1 MYKRQHH
8 IIINEPEGFM
18 SVDGNKQPVHIKY
31 QSQLTGAVA
40 DEILLNGN
48 CKLTTYFESSNYHKV
63 FLKGILDV
71 YNKVT
76 GEMHDRCPIT

>member
-1 MYKRQHH
+1 MPKGKKKEEP
-8 IIINEPEGFM
+8 IIEDDALVEEGA
-18 SVDGNKQPVHIKY
+18 
-31 QSQLTGAVA
+31 TEGAVA